1 MRVFRAT
8 PAHSPGS
15 CDPESS
21 VGAGFNP
28 TCWMPAGVCPEE
40 TKGRYDE
47 KPKARPKPKFQE
59 NEMIDPVETLKEKIV
74 LACKVLQHQRLLDV
88 YGHVTARLPDGRI
101 LSTPHM
107 PPGKVALRDLIVID
121 MNGQKLEGL
130 GEPNSETP
138 MHTSIYKA
146 RPDVQC
152 ILHYH
157 ADELVV
163 VAASAQGIKVIANC
177 GVHFYRGTPIYDSPV
192 LIRNHQLGDKVAA
205 TLGDH
210 NAVLLRGHGGTV
222 VANDLDTLLR
232 LGIDLVRSAKIQ
244 IMASSLGSVKT
255 HSQDECEQ
263 MVKGHDRPNAN
274 RRYIDYYIS
283 EVVD

>member
-1 MRVFRAT
+1 MVDFIEA
-8 PAHSPGS
+8 
-15 CDPESS
+15 
-21 VGAGFNP
+21 
-28 TCWMPAGVCPEE
+28 
-40 TKGRYDE
+40 
-47 KPKARPKPKFQE
+47 
-59 NEMIDPVETLKEKIV
+59 LKEKMV
-74 LACKVLQHQRLLDV
+74 MACKVLQSQGLVDG

-107 PPGKVALRDLIVID
+107 PPGKVALRDLIIID
-121 MNGQKLEGL
+121 TQGKKLEGF
-130 GEPNSETP
+130 GEPNGETA

-157 ADELVV
+157 ADEV
-163 VAASAQGIKVIANC
+163 VAISVATEGIKVVANC
-177 GVHFYRGTPIYDSPV
+177 GVHFYRGTPIYDSPL
-192 LIRNHQLGDKVAA
+192 LIRNHELGDKVAA
-205 TLGDH
+205 TLGDK

-222 VANDLDTLLR
+222 VAHDLDTLLR
-232 LGIDLVRSAKIQ
+232 LGIDLVRTARIQ
-244 IMASSLGSVKT
+244 IMTAALGAVKT
-255 HSQDECEQ
+255 HTLEECEQ